1 MTHFYIAYGVG
12 IHSASKI
19 DGLECT
25 EPQAT
30 RLSLQFETGTE
41 PEWVRSARSSP
52 SRILAQHPEGQAGEE
67 PTFVLTEYG
76 NGSGYELAQ
85 SDGARFV
92 LDATAERVWGTA
104 APLNSEDLSLYF
116 LGPVMGFFLRRCGVT
131 CLHASAVEFKNQAVL
146 FSGHAGYGKST
157 TAAALALRRVPV
169 LTDDIVPLELTEGYY
184 WAIPGYPRVCLWP
197 DAVASLLGD
206 EDGLPRLTPGWEKR
220 YLPLNGMK
228 ARFASQKR
236 RLGLIYLFGERSSS
250 EDAPRIEEMGRKEA
264 LLALVQNTYMGRL
277 IDRGQRAEE
286 FDELSRLV
294 QQIPVRRVVA
304 HTDGEKLAALCDRIF
319 EDSEKILGHI

>member
-1 MTHFYIAYGVG
+1 VNYFYIAYGVG

-30 RLSLQFETGTE
+30 RFSIQFETATE
-41 PEWVRSARSSP
+41 PGWVRSARSSP
-52 SRILAQHPEGQAGEE
+52 SRILAQRPESQAGEE

-85 SDGARFV
+85 TDGARFV
-92 LDATAERVWGTA
+92 LDAT
-104 APLNSEDLSLYF
+104 
-116 LGPVMGFFLRRCGVT
+116 
-131 CLHASAVEFKNQAVL
+131 AVEFKNQAVL

-206 EDGLPRLTPGWEKR
+206 EGGLPRLTPGWEKR